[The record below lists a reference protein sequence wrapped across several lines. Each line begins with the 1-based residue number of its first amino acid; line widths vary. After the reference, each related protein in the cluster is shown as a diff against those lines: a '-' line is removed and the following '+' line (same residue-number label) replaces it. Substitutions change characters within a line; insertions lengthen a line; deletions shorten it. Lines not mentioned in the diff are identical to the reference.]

1 MKKPLKIVIIGGGAA
16 GFFSAIHA
24 KKFFPAAEVI
34 ILEKSNKVLAKVKVS
49 GGGRCNVTNNTLDIS
64 ELSSNYPR
72 GEKFLRKAFKHFS
85 VEDTCNWFESRN
97 VQLVAETDKRIFPK
111 TNDSQTI
118 IDCLQKEI
126 EKLKIGIQLHTEVLS
141 VEKRDNRFEIESSKG
156 KIIADRIVITVG
168 GIPKKSS
175 MTWLEKIGCEMID
188 PVPSL
193 FTFNMPKNAV
203 TELMGLTIEQASS
216 RIEQQKIQSKGSL
229 LITHWGMSG
238 PSILKLSAWGARVL
252 AEKKY
257 EFNVLINWTQ
267 EKNEDDVRALIDN
280 FSSGEHTN
288 KKIQSINPFQL
299 PKRMWIYLCEKIE
312 IMNELRWCDLGKK
325 NKNKL
330 INQLV
335 NDIYPV
341 QGKTTFKEEFV
352 TAGGVDLSQID
363 VNTMQHKAIKG
374 LYFAGEVLDIDGIT
388 GGFNFQAAWTTGFIA
403 GKNVGILD

>member
-1 MKKPLKIVIIGGGAA
+1 MKKPLKIIIIGGGAA

-24 KKFFPAAEVI
+24 KKFFPTAEVT
-34 ILEKSNKVLAKVKVS
+34 ILEKSNKVLAKVKIS

-85 VEDTCNWFESRN
+85 VQDTCAWFESRN
-97 VQLVAETDKRIFPK
+97 VPLVAETDKRIFPK
-111 TNDSQTI
+111 TNDSQSI
-118 IDCLQKEI
+118 IDCLQKEV
-126 EKLKIGIQLHTEVLS
+126 EKLKIDVQLHTEVLS
-141 VEKRDNRFEIESSKG
+141 VEKMENRFEIASSKE
-156 KIIADRIVITVG
+156 KIIADKVVITVG
-168 GIPKKSS
+168 GIPKTTS
-175 MTWLEKIGCEMID
+175 MKWLENLGCKMIES
-188 PVPSL
+188 VPSL
-193 FTFNMPKNAV
+193 FTFNMPKNIV

-216 RIEQQKIQSKGSL
+216 RIEREKIQSKGSL

-257 EFNVLINWTQ
+257 EFNILINWAQ
-267 EKNEDDVRALIDN
+267 GKSEDNVREVIDI
-280 FSSGEHTN
+280 FTAGEYAN
-288 KKIQSINPFQL
+288 KKVQSINPFQL

-312 IMNELRWCDLGKK
+312 ITNELRWCDLGKK

-330 INQLV
+330 INQMV
-335 NDIYPV
+335 NDMYPV

-363 VNTMQHKAIKG
+363 VNTMQHKTIKG

-403 GKNVGILD
+403 GKNVGIID

>member
-1 MKKPLKIVIIGGGAA
+1 
-16 GFFSAIHA
+16 
-24 KKFFPAAEVI
+24 
-34 ILEKSNKVLAKVKVS
+34 
-49 GGGRCNVTNNTLDIS
+49 
-64 ELSSNYPR
+64 
-72 GEKFLRKAFKHFS
+72 
-85 VEDTCNWFESRN
+85 
-97 VQLVAETDKRIFPK
+97 
-111 TNDSQTI
+111 
-118 IDCLQKEI
+118 
-126 EKLKIGIQLHTEVLS
+126 
-141 VEKRDNRFEIESSKG
+141 
-156 KIIADRIVITVG
+156 
-168 GIPKKSS
+168 
-175 MTWLEKIGCEMID
+175 
-188 PVPSL
+188 
-193 FTFNMPKNAV
+193 MPKNAV